1 MKCNNEDEQVMSND
15 KGWVGYF
22 IWTQKCKRHHPPPH
36 PHMVSFFSKN
46 KMPFQGRNPKY
57 KPKSQKYFFFLFQW
71 EVEFWDNREQNLAL
85 YPLFPSFLYFFLGE
99 FHQLLSGHDKDRGPL
114 EFSFYT
120 RTLVV
125 NHARGVAVKVHWPLE
140 TKGFKS

>member
-22 IWTQKCKRHHPPPH
+22 IWTQKCKRHHPPTLTW
-36 PHMVSFFSKN
+36 FLFSQKT
-46 KMPFQGRNPKY
+46 KCRFKGGILSINPKA
-57 KPKSQKYFFFLFQW
+57 KNTFFFLFQW